1 VDILAANAG
10 IAMGRPFLEITPEE
24 WDRMMA
30 VNLKGVFLCGQEA
43 ARLMIRQGTGGA
55 IVNMSSTN
63 GLMGE
68 RGLAHY
74 NASKAGVMLLSKT
87 MAIELAPHGIR
98 VNSVNPGFIPTELT
112 AESDLD
118 PELTAG
124 YLDKIPLGRFG
135 RTDEVAS
142 AFCFL
147 ASDDASFVTGTELV
161 VDGGQLA
168 EE

>member
-1 VDILAANAG
+1 MSGRLSGKRAVVTGGGRGIGRAIAERFLREGAHLVIGEIVPDRLARAIEELSALGAVNGVVTDVADPDSVRRLFTEADSVLGGVDILAANAG

-74 NASKAGVMLLSKT
+74 NASA
-87 MAIELAPHGIR
+87 R
-98 VNSVNPGFIPTELT
+98 PGRP
-112 AESDLD
+112 SLD
-118 PELTAG
+118 
-124 YLDKIPLGRFG
+124 
-135 RTDEVAS
+135 
-142 AFCFL
+142 
-147 ASDDASFVTGTELV
+147 
-161 VDGGQLA
+161 
-168 EE
+168 